1 MKTFDPVEKIGDVGV
16 YIENC
21 SSKEVLDEML
31 DKITKFESSQIRFGT
46 RYTVHSFRSSH
57 AAHFKSIREIMTE
70 GISRYLDMTGRS
82 IADYKPANDYYAVV
96 EWNEERIG
104 VHQQSVNNEGSLLIV
119 PDISAYLFM
128 SDDFEGGA
136 FNFTDLDVSIKPK
149 AGSMIIFESDTFTS
163 VNAIKRGGRKI
174 EVSMPMYRADKDIEL
189 V

>member
-1 MKTFDPVEKIGDVGV
+1 MKTFDPIEKIGNVGA

-21 SSKEVLDEML
+21 STKEVLDEMI

-46 RYTVHSFRSSH
+46 RHTVHSFRSSH
-57 AAHFKSIREIMTE
+57 AAYFKSIREIMTE
-70 GISRYLDMTGRS
+70 GISAYLDMTERS
-82 IADYKPANDYYAVV
+82 IADYKPSNDYYAVI
-96 EWNEERIG
+96 EWNEETIG

-119 PDISAYLFM
+119 PDVSAYLFM
-128 SDDFEGGA
+128 SDDYEGGE
-136 FNFTDLDVSIKPK
+136 FNFIDLGITIKPK
-149 AGSMIIFESDTFTS
+149 AGSMIIFESDAFTS